1 MKLQNFELDLFQ
13 EKEARDKRLK
23 EKEKKQRE
31 MKAKIEAEKKRQA
44 LTTQCKN
51 CHGYK

>member
-1 MKLQNFELDLFQ
+1 MNYIHLIQ

-31 MKAKIEAEKKRQA
+31 MKAKIEAERKRQA
-44 LTTQCKN
+44 LATQCKN